1 MTSKRIVLVAV
12 LTMFSLALGRAG
24 LLRFQE
30 KERALRAECQGELQ
44 KLGISRD
51 AAKVK
56 YPTPSI
62 GLVTSGCL
70 LPGGTTE
77 VVVKGKFAPGTKF
90 VFENDNIEV
99 IKESLVGGEY
109 RATVKAAA
117 GTGSQTAAVVAI
129 TPVTCL
135 TARAERAV
143 TVGGKFEWILDAD
156 NGWRMVARTP
166 ANRACPAPS
175 AGDDTYDMLFYRKG
189 ETNPFEKR
197 KATLY
202 YEPYSSTN
210 YRFSISQD
218 DLDANAGMED
228 METLMKQMMD
238 PKLTDAQRD
247 QVIKRVEQ
255 VQRQMEANMQKMTDP
270 SYVQQQ
276 EAKRKQFGCQSIDLA
291 VQGGA
296 AKGTMSCA
304 EAVGTRIGITG
315 TVQSLGR

>member
-1 MTSKRIVLVAV
+1 MTSKRMVSVAV
-12 LTMFSLALGRAG
+12 LAMFSLALGRAG

-30 KERALRAECQGELQ
+30 KERAIRAECQADLK

-51 AAKVK
+51 AAKAK

-70 LPGGTTE
+70 LPGGTAE

-90 VFENDNIEV
+90 VFGNDNIEV

-117 GTGSQTAAVVAI
+117 GTGSQTAALMAI
-129 TPVTCL
+129 TPVSCI

-143 TVGGKFEWILDAD
+143 TIGGKYEWILDAA
-156 NGWRMVARTP
+156 NGWHIVARTP
-166 ANRACPAPS
+166 VGRACPAQS
-175 AGDDTYDMLFYRKG
+175 GGDDTYDMSFYRKG

-202 YEPYSSTN
+202 YEPYSATN
-210 YRFSISQD
+210 YRFSISED
-218 DLDANAGMED
+218 DPLVSAGMED
-228 METLMKQMMD
+228 MQTLMKRMMD
-238 PKLTDAQRD
+238 PNLTDAQRD

-255 VQRQMEANMQKMTDP
+255 VQQQMQANMQKMSDP
-270 SYVQQQ
+270 SFARQQ
-276 EAKRKQFGCQSIDLA
+276 EAKRKQFGCRSIDLA

-296 AKGTMSCA
+296 AKGTLRCS
-304 EAVGTRIGITG
+304 EAVGTNIAVTG
-315 TVQSLGR
+315 TLRSLGR

>member
-1 MTSKRIVLVAV
+1 MTSKRMVSVAV

-30 KERALRAECQGELQ
+30 KERAIRAECQAELK

-51 AAKVK
+51 AAKAK

-77 VVVKGKFAPGTKF
+77 VVVKGQFAPGTKF
-90 VFENDNIEV
+90 VFENEQIEV
-99 IKESLVGGEY
+99 IQESLVAGQY

-117 GTGSQTAAVVAI
+117 GAGSQTAAVMAI
-129 TPVTCL
+129 APVSCI
-135 TARAERAV
+135 TARAARAV
-143 TVGGKFEWILDAD
+143 TIGGKFEWILDAA

-166 ANRACPAPS
+166 ADRTCPAQS
-175 AGDDTYDMLFYRKG
+175 SGDDTYDMTFYRKG

-202 YEPYSSTN
+202 YDSYSATN

-218 DLDANAGMED
+218 DPLVSAGIED
-228 METLMKQMMD
+228 MQTLMKQMMD

-255 VQRQMEANMQKMTDP
+255 VQRQMQANMTKMTDP
-270 SYVQQQ
+270 SFVQQQ
-276 EAKRKQFGCQSIDLA
+276 EAKRKQFGCRSIDLA

-296 AKGTMSCA
+296 AKGTMRCG
-304 EAVGTRIGITG
+304 EAVGTNIAVTG
-315 TVQSLGR
+315 TLRSLGR